1 MVVFAEV
8 VTPVFR
14 KTLPNSD
21 WTAGDA
27 AAAMMTRLAS
37 TAKTTR
43 AIGLDIV
50 ILLLVY
56 SPD

>member
-1 MVVFAEV
+1 MDVVAEVFA
-8 VTPVFR
+8 PAFR
-14 KTLPNSD
+14 KTLSKLD
-21 WTAGDA
+21 WTNGDA
-27 AAAMMTRLAS
+27 AAAIMTRLIS
-37 TAKTTR
+37 TATTTR